1 MRWCLA
7 SFRLLPSTGGV
18 VLAEM
23 GGNSLVGTCGK
34 TPCQMGQP
42 CVPGKKQ
49 TLLLLAAS
57 LYYSSLSLNRHNIGV
72 KIEQKKKSVRSKYVM
87 IFPGFWGNCNAFDVV
102 DKLGL
107 TFKTTNN

>member
-57 LYYSSLSLNRHNIGV
+57 LYYSSLSLIRHNIGV
-72 KIEQKKKSVRSKYVM
+72 KIEQKKIPQRVNM
-87 IFPGFWGNCNAFDVV
+87 
-102 DKLGL
+102 L
-107 TFKTTNN
+107 

>member
-1 MRWCLA
+1 MRWRLA
-7 SFRLLPSTGGV
+7 SFRLLPPSTGAGRN
-18 VLAEM
+18 
-23 GGNSLVGTCGK
+23 GGQQLSWHMWQDAMPNGPAL
-34 TPCQMGQP
+34 
-42 CVPGKKQ
+42 PGKKQ
-49 TLLLLAAS
+49 TLVLLLAAS
-57 LYYSSLSLNRHNIGV
+57 LYYSSLSLIRHNIGV